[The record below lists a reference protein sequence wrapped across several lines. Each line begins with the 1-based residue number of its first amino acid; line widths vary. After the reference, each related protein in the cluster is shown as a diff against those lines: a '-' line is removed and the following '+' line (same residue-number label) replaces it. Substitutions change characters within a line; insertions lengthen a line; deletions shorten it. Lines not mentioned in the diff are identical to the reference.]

1 MIFMGQLILIQ
12 RGWISKILWKISACL
27 KNFFNNFQQY
37 KCQYIQFDSLETMFA
52 QMAKPTG
59 KGKKNKTGRAKGRK
73 NKNKNKI
80 NEMDILENMFS
91 QSSESK
97 L

>member
-1 MIFMGQLILIQ
+1 
-12 RGWISKILWKISACL
+12 
-27 KNFFNNFQQY
+27 
-37 KCQYIQFDSLETMFA
+37 MFA

-91 QSSESK
+91 
-97 L
+97 